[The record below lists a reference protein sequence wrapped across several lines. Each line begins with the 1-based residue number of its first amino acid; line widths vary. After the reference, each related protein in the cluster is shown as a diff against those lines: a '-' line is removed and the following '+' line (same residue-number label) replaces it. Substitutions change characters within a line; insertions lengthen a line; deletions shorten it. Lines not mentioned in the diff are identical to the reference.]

1 MEQDI
6 ITLAHGAGTRKSKEL
21 IARTIE
27 ILGSAYIG
35 QLEDSSKLNF
45 SGRLAITTDSFVVQP
60 LFFSGGDIGKIAV
73 CGTVNDLAVS
83 GARALALS
91 LAVIIE
97 EGLDFE
103 TYERIISSVRDTA
116 NSAGVKIICGD
127 TKVVRKGEAD
137 KIYIN
142 TTGIGCI
149 VSSPEPSMQRVK
161 SGDDIILTHN
171 IGDHV
176 ISLLSAREGLG
187 FDDVVRS
194 DCAPLNHVLLEML
207 ETFSESVH
215 SVRDV
220 TRGGIAAVLHEYSEE
235 LKNTIEVDLNK
246 IPVSHSTRM
255 AMDMLDID
263 PLYLANEGTACIFC
277 AKEQSAGLIE
287 FLKKH
292 SETEQSCII
301 GQVTDLSGYGVYVCN
316 DSQKKI
322 LPYQEDVMLPRL
334 C

>member
-1 MEQDI
+1 MQQDI

-21 IARTIE
+21 IARTID
-27 ILGSAYIG
+27 ILGSTYIG

-83 GARALALS
+83 GAKALALS
-91 LAVIIE
+91 LAIIIE

-103 TYERIISSVRDTA
+103 TYERIISSIRDTA
-116 NSAGVKIICGD
+116 KSADVKIICGD

-149 VSSPEPSMQRVK
+149 VTSPEPSMRRVK
-161 SGDDIILTHN
+161 PGDDIILTHN

-176 ISLLSAREGLG
+176 VSLLSAREGLG
-187 FDDVVRS
+187 FDNVVRS
-194 DCAPLNHVLLEML
+194 DCAPLNHVLLAML
-207 ETFSESVH
+207 EEFSDSVH
-215 SVRDV
+215 SLRDV
-220 TRGGIAAVLHEYSEE
+220 TRGGVAAVLHEYSEE
-235 LKNTIEVDLNK
+235 INKTIEVDLQK
-246 IPVSHSTRM
+246 IPISHSTKM
-255 AMDMLDID
+255 ATDMLDID

-277 AKEQSAGLIE
+277 SKEQSNALLD

-292 SETEQSCII
+292 SATAQSCII
-301 GQVTDLSGYGVYVCN
+301 GQVTELSGYGVYIYNNSHKEV
-316 DSQKKI
+316 

>member
-1 MEQDI
+1 MQQDI

-35 QLEDSSKLNF
+35 QLEDSSKLDF

-91 LAVIIE
+91 LALIIE

-103 TYERIISSVRDTA
+103 TFERIISSIRDTA
-116 NSAGVKIICGD
+116 NSANVKIICGD

-142 TTGIGCI
+142 TTGIGC
-149 VSSPEPSMQRVK
+149 VVTSPEPSMKRVMT
-161 SGDDIILTHN
+161 GDVIILTHS

-194 DCAPLNHVLLEML
+194 DCAPLNHVLLPML
-207 ETFSESVH
+207 EKFSENVH

-220 TRGGIAAVLHEYSEE
+220 TRGGVAAVLHEYSEE
-235 LKNTIEVDLNK
+235 INK
-246 IPVSHSTRM
+246 IIEIDFNSIPLSHPTRM
-255 AMDMLDID
+255 ATDMLDVN

-277 AKEQSAGLIE
+277 SKDISEDLLD
-287 FLKKH
+287 FLKTY
-292 SETEQSCII
+292 SETDKSCII
-301 GQVTDLSGYGVYVCN
+301 GLVTELTGNDVYIINGEHKDV
-316 DSQKKI
+316 
-322 LPYQEDVMLPRL
+322 LPYQEDIMLPRL

>member
-1 MEQDI
+1 MHQDI

-21 IARTIE
+21 IARTID

-45 SGRLAITTDSFVVQP
+45 SGRLAMTTDSFVVQP

-91 LAVIIE
+91 LALIIE

-103 TYERIISSVRDTA
+103 TYERVISSIREAA
-116 NSAGVKIICGD
+116 NSANVKIICGD

-149 VSSPEPSMQRVK
+149 VASPEPSMKRVRP
-161 SGDDIILTHN
+161 GDAIILTHN

-194 DCAPLNHVLLEML
+194 DCAPLNHVLLAML
-207 ETFSESVH
+207 EKFGENIH

-220 TRGGIAAVLHEYSEE
+220 TRGGIAAVLHEYTEE
-235 LKNTIEVDLNK
+235 INQVIEIDLNT

-255 AMDMLDID
+255 ATDMLDID

-277 AKEQSAGLIE
+277 TKEQSVGLLD
-287 FLKKH
+287 FLKNY
-292 SETEQSCII
+292 SETEQACII
-301 GQVTDLSGYGVYVCN
+301 GYVTEQTGNEVYIHKGSHKEV
-316 DSQKKI
+316 